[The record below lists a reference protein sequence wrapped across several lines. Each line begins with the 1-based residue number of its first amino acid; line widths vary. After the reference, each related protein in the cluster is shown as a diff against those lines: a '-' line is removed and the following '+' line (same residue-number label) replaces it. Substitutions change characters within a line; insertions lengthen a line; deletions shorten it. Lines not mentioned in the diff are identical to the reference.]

1 MIPIKIMSGNHH
13 GLYAKSFDS
22 TKTQCFLRFRNDKR
36 KHGFDY
42 KPVQNILTIFDKVS
56 FPF

>member
-1 MIPIKIMSGNHH
+1 MSGNHH